1 MDMKRDYFEDVQL
14 FESNVVLF
22 WSVALMLLLFAIPF
36 FAPKYYIFLLNIV
49 MVHVIL
55 AVGLN
60 VLVGYTGQI
69 SLGHA
74 GFFAIGAY
82 GTALLMLKLQIPFVV
97 ALLLAGFI
105 AAFFGFLLGL
115 PALRLEGPYL
125 AVASLG
131 FGLAIMHVIGH
142 WQFFGGRTG
151 IQAPPL
157 DIGIPQLNASFIL
170 QTDAQKYYLILVVA
184 ILMVIAARNIM
195 KTRVGRSFVAIRDSD
210 IAAEVIGTNLTIYK
224 TLAFAISAFYAGIAG
239 GLFGFVLGF
248 FDPFT
253 FNMILSII
261 FLVMV
266 VVGGLGS
273 IAGPIMGAVLIT
285 YLQYSLLKNVAEV
298 PVLGDFLVT
307 VSSRWFSVMGLENIN
322 SIVLGLIMIGIVIFE
337 PLGMYGIW
345 IRIKKYWMTWPF

>member
-1 MDMKRDYFEDVQL
+1 MDMKCDYYEDIQL

-22 WSVALMLLLFAIPF
+22 WSVAFLLLLFAIPLVS
-36 FAPKYYIFLLNIV
+36 PKYYIFLLNIV
-49 MVHVIL
+49 LVHVIL

-60 VLVGYTGQI
+60 ILVGYTGQI

-82 GTALLMLKLQIPFVV
+82 GTALLMMKLQIPFV
-97 ALLLAGFI
+97 LAIILAAFI
-105 AAFFGFLLGL
+105 AAFFGFILGL
-115 PALRLEGPYL
+115 PSLRLEGPYL

-131 FGLAIMHVIGH
+131 FGMAIMHVIGH

-151 IQAPPL
+151 IRAPPL
-157 DIGIPQLNASFIL
+157 DIGIPSLGFGFIL
-170 QTDAQKYYLILVVA
+170 ETDVQKYYLILVIAVVM
-184 ILMVIAARNIM
+184 IIAARNIM
-195 KTRVGRSFVAIRDSD
+195 KTRVGRAFVAIRDSD
-210 IAAEVIGTNLTIYK
+210 IAAEVIGINLTIYK

-273 IAGPIMGAVLIT
+273 FAGPIMGAALIT
-285 YLQYSLLKNVAEV
+285 YLQYSMLKNIAEI
-298 PVLGDFLVT
+298 PVIGEFMIA
-307 VSSRWFSVMGLENIN
+307 VSSQWFSVVGLENIAN
-322 SIVLGLIMIGIVIFE
+322 IVLGLIMIGIVIFE